1 MMILIVLPVL
11 GTVVVAPCSYLFS
24 RLSMQ
29 LPGTALP
36 APETAAAVP
45 CNYSLSRQSVQL
57 TGIVWRQLAAVCCS
71 C

>member
-1 MMILIVLPVL
+1 MMILIVLPAL
-11 GTVVVAPCSYLFS
+11 GTAVVVPCSYLFS

-36 APETAAAVP
+36 APGNVAAVP

-57 TGIVWRQLAAVCCS
+57 TGIV
-71 C
+71 